1 MVYLS
6 LQLKSGKLKHNAN
19 SKILV
24 NVITCMKSI
33 FAFLALAFMISAIPY
48 SYAET
53 LRQSMEGGMDL
64 EITYP
69 DSVMNERMF
78 SIAILLQNNG
88 WENKQ
93 DISFTLSN
101 PDGAFISHGENTII
115 IDELTTTSSFGT
127 TIDYQVSKT
136 ANEGSHFLNIDY
148 TQILVS
154 NNVDPMEPTQTNI
167 ALPIT
172 IFGEPVVV
180 IQTVTPESIFS
191 NSEFTFETTVL
202 SEDIDLKDV
211 TVQIITPDDIEFR
224 GDTSYVISLLE
235 KQEPYTVTA
244 EMITPTKDVAME
256 YTIPVKVLVS
266 YTDDL
271 GEENTE
277 TQSVPLLLRPKMFME
292 ITNDWGIWIGD
303 FFIAPYVSVGT
314 IVGIPAGTILSLLIR
329 NAQNKKKKQT
339 KSK

>member
-1 MVYLS
+1 
-6 LQLKSGKLKHNAN
+6 
-19 SKILV
+19 
-24 NVITCMKSI
+24 MKST
-33 FAFLALAFMISAIPY
+33 FAFLALAFMISVIPY

-172 IFGEPVVV
+172 VFGEPVVV

-191 NSEFTFETTVL
+191 NSEFTFETTVF

-244 EMITPTKDVAME
+244 EMITPTKDVTME
-256 YTIPVKVLVS
+256 HTIPVKVLVS

>member
-1 MVYLS
+1 
-6 LQLKSGKLKHNAN
+6 
-19 SKILV
+19 
-24 NVITCMKSI
+24 MKGL
-33 FAFLALAFMISAIPY
+33 FVFLALSFMISVIPY

-78 SIAILLQNNG
+78 SISILLQNNG

-115 IDELTTTSSFGT
+115 IDELTTTSSFGS

-148 TQILVS
+148 TQVLVS

-211 TVQIITPDDIEFR
+211 TVQIIAPDDIEFR

-235 KQEPYTVTA
+235 KQKPYTVTA
-244 EMITPTKDVAME
+244 EMITPTKDVTME
-256 YTIPVKVLVS
+256 HTIPVKVLVS

>member
-24 NVITCMKSI
+24 NVITCMKST
-33 FAFLALAFMISAIPY
+33 FAFLALAFMISVIPY

-244 EMITPTKDVAME
+244 EMITPTKDVTME
-256 YTIPVKVLVS
+256 HTIPVKVLVS

-271 GEENTE
+271 GEEKTE

-292 ITNDWGIWIGD
+292 VTNDWGIWIGD

>member
-1 MVYLS
+1 MTS
-6 LQLKSGKLKHNAN
+6 
-19 SKILV
+19 
-24 NVITCMKSI
+24 MKG
-33 FAFLALAFMISAIPY
+33 FFVLLALAFIISIMPY
-48 SYAET
+48 SHAET
-53 LRQSMEGGMDL
+53 LKQSMEGGMDL

-69 DSVMNERMF
+69 ESVMIDRVF
-78 SIAILLQNNG
+78 SISILLQNNG

-101 PDGAFISHGENTII
+101 LDGAFTAHGDNTII

-127 TIDYQVSKT
+127 TVDYQVSST
-136 ANEGSHFLNIDY
+136 AIEGPHFLNIDY
-148 TQILVS
+148 SQVLVS
-154 NNVDPMEPTQTNI
+154 NNIDPMEPTQTNI
-167 ALPIT
+167 AIPIVV
-172 IFGEPVVV
+172 FGNPVIV
-180 IQTVTPESIFS
+180 IETVTPESIFS

-211 TVQIITPDDIEFR
+211 TVQIITPGDIEFR
-224 GDTSYVISLLE
+224 GDTSYVISFLE
-235 KQEPYTVTA
+235 KQEPYTITA
-244 EMITPTKDVAME
+244 EMITPINDVTNE

-271 GEENTE
+271 GEEKTE

-314 IVGIPAGTILSLLIR
+314 LVGIPAGTILSLLIR
-329 NAQNKKKKQT
+329 NAQNKKKRQKNP
-339 KSK
+339 SNP

>member
-1 MVYLS
+1 
-6 LQLKSGKLKHNAN
+6 
-19 SKILV
+19 
-24 NVITCMKSI
+24 MKGL
-33 FAFLALAFMISAIPY
+33 FVFLALSFMISVIPY

-78 SIAILLQNNG
+78 SISILLQNNG

-115 IDELTTTSSFGT
+115 IDELTTTSSFGA

-148 TQILVS
+148 TQVLVS

-211 TVQIITPDDIEFR
+211 TVQIIAPDDIEFR

-244 EMITPTKDVAME
+244 EMITPTKDVTME
-256 YTIPVKVLVS
+256 HTIPVKVLVS

-292 ITNDWGIWIGD
+292 VTNDWGIWIGD

-314 IVGIPAGTILSLLIR
+314 IIGIPAGTILSLLIR

>member
-1 MVYLS
+1 MTS
-6 LQLKSGKLKHNAN
+6 
-19 SKILV
+19 
-24 NVITCMKSI
+24 MKG
-33 FAFLALAFMISAIPY
+33 FFVLLALAFIISIMPY
-48 SYAET
+48 SHAET
-53 LRQSMEGGMDL
+53 LKQSMEGGMDL

-69 DSVMNERMF
+69 ESVMIDRVF
-78 SIAILLQNNG
+78 SISILLQNNG

-101 PDGAFISHGENTII
+101 LDGAFTAHGDNTII

-127 TIDYQVSKT
+127 TVDYQVSST
-136 ANEGSHFLNIDY
+136 AIEGPHFLNIDY
-148 TQILVS
+148 SQVLVS
-154 NNVDPMEPTQTNI
+154 NNIDPMEPTQTNI
-167 ALPIT
+167 AIPIVV
-172 IFGEPVVV
+172 FGNPVIV
-180 IQTVTPESIFS
+180 IETVTPESIFS

-211 TVQIITPDDIEFR
+211 TVQIITPGDIEFR
-224 GDTSYVISLLE
+224 GDTSYVISFLE
-235 KQEPYTVTA
+235 KQEPYTITA
-244 EMITPTKDVAME
+244 EMITPINDVTNE
-256 YTIPVKVLVS
+256 YTIPVKVLIS

-271 GEENTE
+271 GEEKTE

-314 IVGIPAGTILSLLIR
+314 LVGIPAGTILSLLIR
-329 NAQNKKKKQT
+329 NAQNKKKKQK

>member
-24 NVITCMKSI
+24 NVITCMKST
-33 FAFLALAFMISAIPY
+33 FAFLALAFMISVIPY

>member
-1 MVYLS
+1 
-6 LQLKSGKLKHNAN
+6 
-19 SKILV
+19 
-24 NVITCMKSI
+24 MKSI
-33 FAFLALAFMISAIPY
+33 FAFLALVFMISVIPY
-48 SYAET
+48 SYAEI

-244 EMITPTKDVAME
+244 EMITPTKDVTME
-256 YTIPVKVLVS
+256 HTIPVKVLVS